1 MSTVTGGATDVE
13 LGAPADSGP
22 RKGRVVVFPAHGGS
36 GSSTVARSLNLA
48 EVRDRSALA
57 DVRTVIITAR
67 STTDGF
73 DRLLLAVA
81 GLPDSICVVV
91 AATADAP
98 LRAPA
103 GVRARARMLQR
114 GSRTVSLVN
123 LPYEPSWRHSPAD
136 GQRPST
142 SYRRQLSKL
151 AAVINHEGIR
161 A

>member
-1 MSTVTGGATDVE
+1 MSIVTGGGTVTDA
-13 LGAPADSGP
+13 GAPADSGP
-22 RKGRVVVFPAHGGS
+22 RKRSVVVFPAHGGS
-36 GSSTVARSLNLA
+36 GSSTVARNLKLA
-48 EVRDRSALA
+48 EVRDPAALA
-57 DVRTVIITAR
+57 DVRTVIVTAR

-81 GLPDSICVVV
+81 GLPDSISVVV

-103 GVRARARMLQR
+103 AVRARARMLQR
-114 GSRTVSLVN
+114 GSRKVSLVN
-123 LPYEPSWRHSPAD
+123 LPYEPSWRHCPA
-136 GQRPST
+136 GAQEPSK